1 MTPPRHHIIA
11 AALALAATVSACHDG
26 RHRDLP
32 VPRRTAYSRLQ
43 LPPDSYHPVTIGG
56 TTLDLNAAADTTG
69 TVDNDG
75 TAWLTA
81 HYPDGMATL
90 YITVNR
96 ADRDRLETM
105 IDNRVERL
113 SLNTGGAESQVSSFT
128 TPAGLDARVI
138 VTPRLTPT
146 PVQFIVTDH
155 ASLLVSGTAHVR
167 DAATAPADSLAPV
180 IEMLKRD
187 VTRLTTNLSAR

>member
-11 AALALAATVSACHDG
+11 AALAFAATVSACHDG

-32 VPRRTAYSRLQ
+32 VPRRTAYGRLQ
-43 LPPDSYHPVTIGG
+43 LPPDTYRPVTIGG
-56 TTLDLNAAADTTG
+56 TALDLNAAADTTG
-69 TVDNDG
+69 IVDNDG

-155 ASLLVSGTAHVR
+155 TSLLVSGTAHVR

-180 IEMLKRD
+180 IEMLERD